1 MTLAVAAGT
10 AAAAGQAPTR
20 AFSAFE
26 WMVALRYLRGRR
38 ARAFVSEIAGF
49 SFVGIGVGVAA
60 LIVVMSV
67 MNGFRY
73 ELLDKIVGI
82 NGHVFLQGIET
93 PLTDYDATDARL
105 AAVPGVKLVIPM
117 VEGAAAVSSPYA
129 QAGALVRG
137 IKGGDLARL
146 PGIAGHI
153 VTGSLEGFDSH
164 GGVAVG
170 QRLAESLS
178 LQVGDTMSVLIAK
191 GAQTPFGVAP
201 RIKSYPVVAVFQIGM
216 SEFDQS
222 FVYMPLPEAQ
232 VFFGKDDQ
240 ATVIEAFVDD
250 PDNMDGVRQKLD
262 AAVGRPMIMTDWRQR
277 NKTFFDAL
285 NVERNV
291 MFLILA
297 LIVLVAALNIISG
310 LIMLVKDKSPD
321 IAILRTMGATR
332 GAILRIFLITGTTI
346 GVAGTLAGLVLGLLV
361 ASNIEHIRSGINGL
375 FHSNL
380 FPSEIYF
387 LSHLPSRVEP
397 ADVTAV
403 VVLTILLS
411 ILATLYPSW
420 RAATLD
426 PVEALRYE

>member
-1 MTLAVAAGT
+1 MTLAVAAGAAT
-10 AAAAGQAPTR
+10 AGSKAPTR

-82 NGHVFLQGIET
+82 NGHVFLQGIDT

-137 IKGGDLARL
+137 IKGGDLERL
-146 PGIAGHI
+146 PGIAGHV
-153 VTGSLEGFDSH
+153 VTGSLDGFDNR
-164 GGVAVG
+164 GGVAIG

-222 FVYMPLPEAQ
+222 FVYMPLTEAQ
-232 VFFGKDDQ
+232 AFFGKDDQ

-250 PDNMDGVRQKLD
+250 PDDMDAVRPKLD

-346 GVAGTLAGLVLGLLV
+346 GVAGTFAGLVLGLLV
-361 ASNIEHIRSGINGL
+361 ATNIEHIRGGINAL

-403 VVLTILLS
+403 VVLTVLLS